1 MALKNAFDN
10 LSTEAA
16 IRKLANLLTFARDSQ
31 DRIRVTVDNN
41 NANNSVYMGGSTTRM
56 DAGYNPAFFSAAA
69 WNIMDSRETQRISM
83 RIAADAVRKNR
94 WTY

>member
-16 IRKLANLLTFARDSQ
+16 IRKLVNLLTFARDSS
-31 DRIRVTVDNN
+31 DRIMVNV
-41 NANNSVYMGGSTTRM
+41 NSGAVAVYNRNSSTAMQGNDTQSAFSNHSWNLQ
-56 DAGYNPAFFSAAA
+56 DA
-69 WNIMDSRETQRISM
+69 RETEKIQM
-83 RIAADAVRKNR
+83 KLNADMIRRNR

>member
-16 IRKLANLLTFARDSQ
+16 IRKLVNLLTFARDQS
-31 DRIRVTVDNN
+31 DRILVNI
-41 NANNSVYMGGSTTRM
+41 NAGSVGVYNRNSSTALQGNDSPSAFSNHSWNM
-56 DAGYNPAFFSAAA
+56 QDA
-69 WNIMDSRETQRISM
+69 RETQKIQMKLNSDT
-83 RIAADAVRKNR
+83 IKGNR

>member
-16 IRKLANLLTFARDSQ
+16 LRRIANLLTFARDAS
-31 DRIRVTVDNN
+31 DRIRVSVDTGTV
-41 NANNSVYMGGSTTRM
+41 SVYNRNSTTSM
-56 DAGYNPAFFSAAA
+56 SASDLQLPFAASSWSQQDA
-69 WNIMDSRETQRISM
+69 RETQRVQM
-83 RIAADAVRKNR
+83 RLNADNVRRNR

>member
-16 IRKLANLLTFARDSQ
+16 IRKLANLLTFARDSA
-31 DRIRVTVDNN
+31 DRIRTIVDGGSI
-41 NANNSVYMGGSTTRM
+41 SVYNRNSSTALQGNDSPSAFSNHSWNM
-56 DAGYNPAFFSAAA
+56 QDA
-69 WNIMDSRETQRISM
+69 RETQKIQMKLNSDMIKR
-83 RIAADAVRKNR
+83 NR